1 MTTND
6 RIEAE
11 IQAEA
16 KRIEVFF
23 QSAYSFSVHGSV
35 RHKLAV
41 DLASHLVRNRIQV
54 QDAHVLAL
62 VAALRELAALTG
74 QTLLGG
80 RSEPDPRRA
89 HEDGANKAFEQC
101 ARIALTALKAAGE
114 DA

>member
-1 MTTND
+1 MTTNA
-6 RIEAE
+6 RIETARLTNEE
-11 IQAEA
+11 IVKLVGTVPVSRAGLLAAVVVVADAATA
-16 KRIEVFF
+16 K
-23 QSAYSFSVHGSV
+23 A
-35 RHKLAV
+35 L
-41 DLASHLVRNRIQV
+41 QV

-62 VAALRELAALTG
+62 VAALRELAAFTG

-114 DA
+114 EPTDA